1 MKIQLSDHFSY
12 SKLIKFTLPTIAM
25 MIFTSIYG
33 VVDGVFVSNCV
44 GSDAFAAVNLIMPI
58 IMIIGSVGFMI
69 GTGGSAI
76 VSKTLGEGKKEKAN
90 EYFSMLVYL
99 CVVSG
104 VILSVI
110 GIIFTGPI
118 AVLLGAKGSIAKDCV
133 TYGRTLFFML
143 TGLFLQNAFQ
153 SFLVVAEKPKL
164 GLFVTL
170 LAGFTNMFLDFLFVY
185 VLRFGVFGAALA
197 TGISQFVGSVIPIIY
212 FASGKN
218 NVLKLTKCRFNKDI
232 IIKTCINGSSEMVT
246 NMSMSLVNIL
256 YNMQLMKYIGTNGV
270 VAYGIIMYVGF
281 IFVGTYMGYAVGS
294 APVIS
299 YHYGAGNKDELKN
312 LFKRS
317 LTIIIVSSVV
327 MTLIAEI
334 IAGYLAGIFVSYDNN
349 LLELTTEAIRIY
361 AVSYLISGI
370 NIFASSF
377 FTALNNGVVSAV
389 ISFMRMFVFQ
399 VVMILFLPVVLG
411 ISGIWTAVIAA
422 EVLSVVISVMFLV
435 KNRKKP
441 ELCLQKTP
449 RGMLLVN
456 SKNPNLCLDFLHVRG
471 CGR

>member
-58 IMIIGSVGFMI
+58 IMILGSVGFMI

-133 TYGRTLFFML
+133 TYGRTVFFML

-294 APVIS
+294 TPVIS

-327 MTLIAEI
+327 MTFIAEI

-361 AVSYLISGI
+361 AVSYLISGV

-399 VVMILFLPVVLG
+399 IVMILLLPVVLG

-422 EVLSVVISVMFLV
+422 EVFSVVISVMFLV
-435 KNRKKP
+435 KNRKKY
-441 ELCLQKTP
+441 
-449 RGMLLVN
+449 
-456 SKNPNLCLDFLHVRG
+456 SY
-471 CGR
+471 

>member
-58 IMIIGSVGFMI
+58 IMILGSVGFMI

-133 TYGRTLFFML
+133 TYGRTVFFML

-212 FASGKN
+212 FAGGKN

-312 LFKRS
+312 LFKKS

-334 IAGYLAGIFVSYDNN
+334 IAGYLAEIFVSYDNN

-399 VVMILFLPVVLG
+399 IVMILLLPVVLG

-435 KNRKKP
+435 KNRKKY
-441 ELCLQKTP
+441 
-449 RGMLLVN
+449 
-456 SKNPNLCLDFLHVRG
+456 SY
-471 CGR
+471 

>member
-58 IMIIGSVGFMI
+58 IMILGSVGFMI

-133 TYGRTLFFML
+133 TYGRTVFFML

-212 FASGKN
+212 FAGGKN

-299 YHYGAGNKDELKN
+299 YHCGAGNKDELKN

-399 VVMILFLPVVLG
+399 IVMILFLPVVLG

-435 KNRKKP
+435 KNRKKY
-441 ELCLQKTP
+441 
-449 RGMLLVN
+449 
-456 SKNPNLCLDFLHVRG
+456 SY
-471 CGR
+471 